1 MKGQVDTL
9 PGTIGPVGGRPPLA
23 SFLSGLVS
31 KLNRVRIDSIFRT
44 IGSLAVRLRWLVV
57 LAWVVGAIAAV
68 TQLPSLSSVTQNNNT
83 KFLPPSAP
91 SEHAAE
97 LAAPFGTANLF
108 PIPVVAARTSSPL
121 TPADVSALAALQT
134 KFTSVPNVTKVL
146 DAGQSKDGH
155 AEQLVV
161 LAQQGGG
168 NPNYATD
175 LVDGLRAKISQAGLP
190 AGLQAHLTGDIA
202 AQVDQQKQSGNTDSQ
217 LQLLS
222 LLFIIALLVLIFR
235 SLTLA
240 VTTVIPALLSITIA
254 GPLVAE
260 AAVHGLQVS
269 PIAQFLMIVLVL
281 GAGTDYGLFLVFRVR
296 EELRGAQH
304 GKAGDNF
311 PGARGL
317 GGSLLGDFL
326 HPRPPARDAVVRSV
340 TRVGE
345 SITFSAATVI
355 AAVLTLLLATFSFY
369 SNLGVPFAI
378 AIGVTLLAALTL
390 LPALLSI
397 RLSLLA
403 MKRSLFRA
411 VFRRPKLL
419 PWNIQGSGK
428 PGVWGRV
435 AGRIVRHPA
444 PTLLAGVLVFGGLS
458 FAVFGYTAAGFGGNT
473 APPAGTDSAAG
484 QTLLNKY
491 FPQSSSNPTSLI
503 FKFDTPVWQDAAPL
517 AKAAQELQSSGLF
530 TQVAGPL
537 NPPGVALTPAQFIA
551 LHAQLGPAKA
561 LPPTPPPGST
571 VSPAAYQAYRASSN
585 YVSPDG
591 RTVQFSTGLKVGDPG
606 TTEAMNAVPGL
617 RAETS
622 RVAAS
627 IGAADSALGGEAPAI
642 YDISSISN
650 SDLQHVIPIAI
661 LAIGILLALVL
672 RSLVAPLYLI
682 ASVGISYLAALGL
695 SVLLFIELGNSG
707 GLVFFMPF
715 LMFIFLLALGE
726 DYNIL
731 MMTRIREEAEWHPLR
746 EAVSRALSLTGTTIT
761 SAGLV
766 LAGSFLVLT
775 VVAGGGSGG
784 EQVRDIG
791 LGLALGILMDTFLV
805 RTLLVPSTVVLLG
818 RWNWW
823 PSRLSRPG
831 AMGPAEPAGVT
842 EAAGVTGAPGRP
854 GATGQPGAAPPGPLG
869 PAPAN
874 GSGNGAAEAPDP
886 ARPTG
891 SP

>member
-1 MKGQVDTL
+1 
-9 PGTIGPVGGRPPLA
+9 
-23 SFLSGLVS
+23 
-31 KLNRVRIDSIFRT
+31 
-44 IGSLAVRLRWLVV
+44 
-57 LAWVVGAIAAV
+57 
-68 TQLPSLSSVTQNNNT
+68 
-83 KFLPPSAP
+83 
-91 SEHAAE
+91 
-97 LAAPFGTANLF
+97 LF
-108 PIPVVAARTSSPL
+108 PIPVVAARSAGPL
-121 TPADVSALAALQT
+121 TPSDVTAL
-134 KFTSVPNVTKVL
+134 TSMQSTFHSVHGVEKVL
-146 DAGQSKDGH
+146 DAGQSKDGR
-155 AEQLVV
+155 AEQFVV

-168 NPNYATD
+168 NANYETD
-175 LVDGLRAKISQAGLP
+175 LVDGLRAKISKAGLP
-190 AGLQAHLTGDIA
+190 AGLQAHLAGDFA
-202 AQVDQQKQSGNTDSQ
+202 AQVDQQKSSGNTDSK

-222 LLFIIALLVLIFR
+222 LAFIIALLVLIFR

-240 VTTVIPALLSITIA
+240 VTTVIPALLSVTIA

-260 AAVHGLQVS
+260 AAQHGLQVS
-269 PIAQFLMIVLVL
+269 PIAQFLLIVLVL

-304 GKAGDNF
+304 GTAGDNF
-311 PGARGL
+311 PGSRGL
-317 GGSLLGDFL
+317 GGSLLGDL
-326 HPRPPARDAVVRSV
+326 VHPRPAARDAIVRSV

-345 SITFSAATVI
+345 SITFSAATVV

-369 SNLGVPFAI
+369 SDLGIPFAI
-378 AIGVTLLAALTL
+378 AIAVILLAALTL
-390 LPALLSI
+390 LPALLSV

-403 MKRSLFRA
+403 VKRSLFRA
-411 VFRRPKLL
+411 MFRRPKLL

-428 PGVWGRV
+428 PGTWGRV
-435 AGRIVRHPA
+435 AGRIVRHPG
-444 PTLLAGVLVFGGLS
+444 PTLIAGVVVFGGLA

-473 APPAGTDSAAG
+473 APPSGTDSAAG

-491 FPQSSSNPTSLI
+491 FPQSSANPTSLI
-503 FKFDTPVWQDAAPL
+503 FKFSAPVWQDPAPL
-517 AKAAQELQSSGLF
+517 AKAEQELRASGLF

-537 NPPGVALTPAQFIA
+537 NPPGVALTPAQFSA
-551 LHAQLGPAKA
+551 LHTQLGPAKA
-561 LPPTPPPGST
+561 LPPTPPAGSNI
-571 VSPAAYQAYRASSN
+571 SPAAYQAYRASSN
-585 YVSPDG
+585 YVTPDG
-591 RTVQFSTGLKVGDPG
+591 HTVQFATGLKIGDPG
-606 TTEAMNAVPGL
+606 TTAAMNTVPAL

-622 RVAAS
+622 RVGNA

-650 SDLQHVIPIAI
+650 SDLKHVVPIAI

-695 SVLLFIELGNSG
+695 SVLLFINLGNSG

-731 MMTRIREEAEWHPLR
+731 MMTRIREEARRHSLR

-766 LAGSFLVLT
+766 LAGTFLVLT

-784 EQVRDIG
+784 EQIRDIG

-823 PSRLSRPG
+823 PSRMSRPVAAGSAGGLSPG
-831 AMGPAEPAGVT
+831 ASGQEPDGHGPGGHGPDGHGTTGLDSATHGATDGAPNGAGNGVAETTDPAGR
-842 EAAGVTGAPGRP
+842 AGPRD
-854 GATGQPGAAPPGPLG
+854 
-869 PAPAN
+869 
-874 GSGNGAAEAPDP
+874 S
-886 ARPTG
+886 R
-891 SP
+891 